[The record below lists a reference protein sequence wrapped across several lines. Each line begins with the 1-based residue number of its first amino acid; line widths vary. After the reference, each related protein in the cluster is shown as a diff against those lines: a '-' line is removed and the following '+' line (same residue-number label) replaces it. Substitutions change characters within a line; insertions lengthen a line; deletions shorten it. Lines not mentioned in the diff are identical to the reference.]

1 MPLQDEGLTVGE
13 LTAGGKSHYGLSP
26 PPLELAGNFCTKS
39 SHAENTRSPP
49 APRVQ
54 REKMMLKL
62 TTPYPKWLKS
72 ATSGELSGQ
81 DL

>member
-1 MPLQDEGLTVGE
+1 MGE
-13 LTAGGKSHYGLSP
+13 FIARGNSHYALSP
-26 PPLELAGNFCTKS
+26 PVELAGSFCTKS

-54 REKMMLKL
+54 REKMMLTL

-72 ATSGELSGQ
+72 AASGELSGQ
-81 DL
+81 DVCTDDVHHVQ